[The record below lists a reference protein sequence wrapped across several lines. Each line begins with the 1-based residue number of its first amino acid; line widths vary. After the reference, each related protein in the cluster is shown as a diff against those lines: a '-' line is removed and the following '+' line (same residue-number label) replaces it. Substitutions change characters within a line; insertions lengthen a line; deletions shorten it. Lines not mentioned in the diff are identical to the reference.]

1 MITISSDASIADS
14 TYHLERAHTMP
25 IQYWKALNLDKRE
38 TLGKESWGE
47 FGDIMLSGTP
57 ESLVSQ
63 LLSDSAQSWSGN
75 RIVICSDYA
84 FSFPDGLLTPRE
96 MDEVED
102 MYLEDREM
110 EYDDDDPAP
119 TLYAFAEERY
129 EVVVPVKMPTTT
141 SEGVKYY
148 LRNLD
153 KKQYVRSDAVAKEC
167 PAGVKEKGGESGLG
181 HVVVIMACLTDEEE
195 EIGGEKVG
203 NGSWAGDRLEIREEI
218 SRESGWRDVSE
229 QVIERLRRIWGKS
242 AEVEDAL
249 AKLSV

>member
-1 MITISSDASIADS
+1 
-14 TYHLERAHTMP
+14 MP

-38 TLGKESWGE
+38 TLGKEPWGE
-47 FGDIMLSGTP
+47 FSDIMLSGTP

-63 LLSDSAQSWSGN
+63 LLGDWSGN

-102 MYLEDREM
+102 MYLEDGEM

-119 TLYAFAEERY
+119 TLYAFAEESY
-129 EVVVPVKMPTTT
+129 KVVVVPVKIPPTT

-153 KKQYVRSDAVAKEC
+153 KKQYVRSDVVAKEC
-167 PAGVKEKGGESGLG
+167 PEEVKEKGGESGLG

-203 NGSWAGDRLEIREEI
+203 NGSWAGDRLEITEE
-218 SRESGWRDVSE
+218 SSVGWRDVSE
-229 QVIERLRRIWGKS
+229 QVVERLKRIWGRGP
-242 AEVEDAL
+242 D
-249 AKLSV
+249 

>member
-1 MITISSDASIADS
+1 
-14 TYHLERAHTMP
+14 MP

-38 TLGKESWGE
+38 TLGKEPWGE
-47 FGDIMLSGTP
+47 FSDIMLSGTP

-63 LLSDSAQSWSGN
+63 LLGDWSGN

-102 MYLEDREM
+102 MYLEDGEM

-119 TLYAFAEERY
+119 TLYAFAEESY
-129 EVVVPVKMPTTT
+129 KVVVVPVKIPTT
-141 SEGVKYY
+141 SKGVKYY

-153 KKQYVRSDAVAKEC
+153 KKQYVRSDVVVKEC
-167 PAGVKEKGGESGLG
+167 PDGVKEKGGESGLG

-203 NGSWAGDRLEIREEI
+203 NGSWAGDRLEITEAE
-218 SRESGWRDVSE
+218 SRSESGGWRDVSE
-229 QVIERLRRIWGKS
+229 QVVERLKRIWGRGP
-242 AEVEDAL
+242 D
-249 AKLSV
+249 